1 MDTDRRA
8 IQAMI
13 GYLPENCPVYPEMT
27 VVGYLEYQAA
37 LHNIAGDLMRPLL
50 HQTLERT
57 ALTGK
62 VSQLIGTLSRGYRQR
77 VGGAQAI
84 VHQPRIIILDE
95 PTNGLDPT
103 QIPHILQLVKELSQE
118 AALIISTH
126 ILQEVQAVCD
136 RVIILRHGQLAVD
149 TGLVIC
155 VTLSTP

>member
-57 ALTGK
+57 ALTDK
-62 VSQLIGTLSRGYRQR
+62 ASQFIGTLSRGYRQR
-77 VGGAQAI
+77 VGVAQAI
-84 VHQPRIIILDE
+84 VHHPR
-95 PTNGLDPT
+95 
-103 QIPHILQLVKELSQE
+103 
-118 AALIISTH
+118 
-126 ILQEVQAVCD
+126 
-136 RVIILRHGQLAVD
+136 
-149 TGLVIC
+149 
-155 VTLSTP
+155 